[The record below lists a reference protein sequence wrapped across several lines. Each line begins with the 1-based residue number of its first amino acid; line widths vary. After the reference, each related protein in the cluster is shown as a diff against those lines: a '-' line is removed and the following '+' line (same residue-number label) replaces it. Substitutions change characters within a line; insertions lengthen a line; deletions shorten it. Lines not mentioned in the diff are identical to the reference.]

1 MHAKNV
7 TEMKKKI
14 PSPHCDLRL
23 HLQIKNTT
31 SAFSLQTN
39 VLLRGDSLVL
49 FLSGRRRSR
58 IFWRGTACF
67 HHAMIVCFLEPLSA
81 ALKLRA
87 SSLLGRGISVV
98 KTWNPTPALLR
109 TPSIHLV
116 LSLKI
121 RKSIWILISIV
132 ITHASVIQRGADSVE
147 HWKNMQYAIAFQS
160 WNLMFALMHKKE
172 NCKNRY
178 YFTMQRYSLYFRV
191 P

>member
-23 HLQIKNTT
+23 HLQIKIQHQLLVCKQMFCWEGIPW
-31 SAFSLQTN
+31 SCFYLAVDVAEYFDVELLAFTN
-39 VLLRGDSLVL
+39 DCV
-49 FLSGRRRSR
+49 FPWTPFRRSQTAS
-58 IFWRGTACF
+58 IFLTWPGYF
-67 HHAMIVCFLEPLSA
+67 
-81 ALKLRA
+81 
-87 SSLLGRGISVV
+87 GV

-132 ITHASVIQRGADSVE
+132 ITHASVIQRGADFVE

-160 WNLMFALMHKKE
+160 WNLMFAVMPKKE
-172 NCKNRY
+172 NRKNRY
-178 YFTMQRYSLYFRV
+178 YFTMQCYSLYFRV